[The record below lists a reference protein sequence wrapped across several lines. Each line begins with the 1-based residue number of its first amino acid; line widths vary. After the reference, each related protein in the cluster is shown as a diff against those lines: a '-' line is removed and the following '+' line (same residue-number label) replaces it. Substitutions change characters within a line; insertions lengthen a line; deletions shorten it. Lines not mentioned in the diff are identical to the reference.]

1 VVFRTQA
8 VARAAV
14 DLSRIADDA
23 NGRDAKRNKKA
34 LMLRTSSFFGPLK
47 SGFVPFS
54 SAAPSDALV
63 DADPTAP
70 SAAEAEAE
78 AEAAEV
84 VARAAAAPAVE
95 PLAFQTRPAWAP
107 ASSAR
112 IRVVEGA
119 VLVAICGYFAFGL
132 LRTLAGM

>member
-1 VVFRTQA
+1 
-8 VARAAV
+8 
-14 DLSRIADDA
+14 
-23 NGRDAKRNKKA
+23 
-34 LMLRTSSFFGPLK
+34 MLRTSSFFGPLN

-70 SAAEAEAE
+70 SAAEAEAEAE

>member
-8 VARAAV
+8 VARATV

-34 LMLRTSSFFGPLK
+34 LMLRTSSLFGPLN

-54 SAAPSDALV
+54 SAAPSEALL

-70 SAAEAEAE
+70 SAAEAE

-84 VARAAAAPAVE
+84 VARAAAAPTVE
-95 PLAFQTRPAWAP
+95 PLEFQTRPAWAP

-119 VLVAICGYFAFGL
+119 VLVAICGYFALGL
-132 LRTLAGM
+132 LRTFAGM

>member
-1 VVFRTQA
+1 
-8 VARAAV
+8 
-14 DLSRIADDA
+14 
-23 NGRDAKRNKKA
+23 
-34 LMLRTSSFFGPLK
+34 MLRTSSFFGPLN

-70 SAAEAEAE
+70 SAAEAE